1 MTFRSGSPMSFVVSE
16 DLVAA
21 SPPCVH
27 RESCGT
33 FARRKRGATTMT
45 WHGPIEAFGE
55 ALALAKAH
63 DRTGRGP
70 AVHNCIPASIAR
82 GAIVAAPVVE
92 ARNRAAHAVRP
103 AEPES
108 SPREAI
114 SLGLSESDH
123 FVSGVPCTFATSGE
137 RAWKQAIA
145 DTLLDAPRP
154 RDCSGLVLE
163 FSLSTLR
170 PGGQP
175 RDLDNLCEPVFRALA
190 NTLGWFD
197 GSCTNLEWWSASMSV
212 ASPTGVRLRATP
224 SRTPVQ
230 GRTAPALEFVYSGP
244 LPRSGT
250 DASMPAALS
259 SRISRPLPGDAL
271 ACELLF
277 GSRTINLGDIATG
290 RVKNVIDCLYPALG
304 GRAGAPDDHR
314 IRALEVRRNCSEAP
328 LDGVIVRLWN

>member
-1 MTFRSGSPMSFVVSE
+1 MSFVVSE

-82 GAIVAAPVVE
+82 DASAAAYATE

-103 AEPES
+103 AAPA
-108 SPREAI
+108 PAQREAHP
-114 SLGLSESDH
+114 LELSASDH
-123 FVSGVPCTFATSGE
+123 FVSGVPCTFATAGE

-145 DTLLDAPRP
+145 DALRDAPTP
-154 RDCSGLVLE
+154 RGCSGLMLE
-163 FSLSTLR
+163 FALPTCPS
-170 PGGQP
+170 GQP
-175 RDLDNLCEPVFRALA
+175 RDLDNLCEPNLPRAREL
-190 NTLGWFD
+190 LGWFD
-197 GSCTNLEWWSASMSV
+197 GSARTSNGGRRACV
-212 ASPTGVRLRATP
+212 ASPTASGCARCLAHARVWRP
-224 SRTPVQ
+224 
-230 GRTAPALEFVYSGP
+230 APALEFVYSGP

-259 SRISRPLPGDAL
+259 SRVSRPLAGEAI

-277 GSRTINLGDIATG
+277 GSRTLNLGDIATG

-304 GRAGAPDDHR
+304 GKAGAPDDHR
-314 IRALEVRRNCSEAP
+314 IRTLEVRRNCSEAP

>member
-1 MTFRSGSPMSFVVSE
+1 MSFVVSE

-82 GAIVAAPVVE
+82 DASAAAYATE

-103 AEPES
+103 AAPA
-108 SPREAI
+108 PAQREAHP
-114 SLGLSESDH
+114 LELSASDH
-123 FVSGVPCTFATSGE
+123 FVSGVPCTFATAGE

-145 DTLLDAPRP
+145 DALRDAPTP
-154 RDCSGLVLE
+154 RGCSGLMLE
-163 FSLSTLR
+163 FALSTFR

-212 ASPTGVRLRATP
+212 ASPTGVRLRALP
-224 SRTPVQ
+224 SRMPASRRQ
-230 GRTAPALEFVYSGP
+230 APALEFVYSGP

-259 SRISRPLPGDAL
+259 SRVSRPLAGEAI

-277 GSRTINLGDIATG
+277 GSRTLNLGDIATG

-304 GRAGAPDDHR
+304 GKAGAPDDHR
-314 IRALEVRRNCSEAP
+314 IRTLEVRRNCSEAP